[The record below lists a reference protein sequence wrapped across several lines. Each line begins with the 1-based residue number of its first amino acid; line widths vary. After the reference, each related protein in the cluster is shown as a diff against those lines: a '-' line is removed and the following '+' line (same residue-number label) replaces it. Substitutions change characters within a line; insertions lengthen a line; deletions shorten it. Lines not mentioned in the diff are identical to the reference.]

1 MPEEEYVTKN
11 VITIYGLKGHGKT
24 TVAFNFSGSILCI
37 SLDRKSMRIKP
48 MVPSPE
54 RIHVFDLMKYVDYT
68 DTEKY
73 GRAMNIVFEE
83 AVKLLQN
90 HEPVDWVMIDGMDVL
105 VRIAEMVMRWKY
117 GLSMVEGIKNRNVWK
132 YRRFVLK
139 QVHNVALSLAKKGVI
154 YTTYVDKNETFGD
167 GQLIEAKDVPKW
179 LDIMMMETD
188 HVFRVDVKGEKYILV
203 LESGKGI

>member
-1 MPEEEYVTKN
+1 
-11 VITIYGLKGHGKT
+11 
-24 TVAFNFSGSILCI
+24 
-37 SLDRKSMRIKP
+37 MRIKP
-48 MVPSPE
+48 TVPSPE

-117 GLSMVEGIKNRNVWK
+117 GLTMTEGIKNRNVWK

-139 QVHNVALSLAKKGVI
+139 QVHNVALSLCRKGVI
-154 YTTYVDKNETFGD
+154 YTTYVDKDETVKD
-167 GQLIEAKDVPKW
+167 GQLIDAKDAKDVPKW

-203 LESGKGI
+203 LESGKGIASQRKWDITGPLVIGVVKEFESNL